1 MNAALNPRLRDGWP
15 HPLQP
20 VARAGSLDGWT
31 RQRLSCVIWVQWKT
45 RGNRYREL
53 RRLKVSDK
61 AAKPKGPRRLGSAS
75 AMHRVI
81 SNKCGAVCAVGGIAK
96 LPGSRLTAA
105 TTAAS
110 LEPGRSRRHAGT
122 VSGVVRLQQ
131 FAAPLFARPVTVA
144 ADRQH
149 VSNHDVRVYIWRRGR
164 DSNPRYP
171 QGYNGFRD
179 RPDRPLRHL
188 SCDQAHA
195 PVASEA

>member
-1 MNAALNPRLRDGWP
+1 
-15 HPLQP
+15 
-20 VARAGSLDGWT
+20 LDGWT

-53 RRLKVSDK
+53 RCLKVSDK
-61 AAKPKGPRRLGSAS
+61 AAKPKGPRRLGSA
-75 AMHRVI
+75 
-81 SNKCGAVCAVGGIAK
+81 GANASRRQQQMRSRMPGGVGGRHRENA
-96 LPGSRLTAA
+96 PWSRLTAA
-105 TTAAS
+105 ITAAS
-110 LEPGRSRRHAGT
+110 LEPSRSRRHAGT
-122 VSGVVRLQQ
+122 VSGVVRLRQ
-131 FAAPLFARPVTVA
+131 FAAPLFARPVAVA